1 MHLLPDRGGYSP
13 PGGAEMTPG
22 TRKETGKSRRR
33 QRVGLSQAI
42 QSPVRNSRPCGLD
55 RHPDRILVCLLNP
68 LNSWSLAGA
77 PTTYHIREKQTFA
90 EGGNMSGNDSD
101 SRGADSTS
109 DDRESDVKR
118 TPATL
123 WRAMGRILVF
133 SYPYRYRLLAGLIL
147 TLLATGVCLVIPL
160 GVRSLLDAVFHE
172 GDRGLLDKT
181 VAEHR
186 SVARS
191 LRDFYRDRL
200 LTTTMAIHPLFA
212 PFTLKQ
218 RRKLMAMFKS
228 KTFNDTEVIVGEGGK
243 GQGLYLLLTGQVL
256 VTRQGRKLACL
267 GPGAMFGEMSLLSD
281 DPTAA
286 SVSAD
291 GDALV
296 LRLPKRGF
304 LAVAKT
310 EPRVPQMLKE
320 LAAERT
326 KTNEVQI
333 ALPATAGDDVLI

>member
-1 MHLLPDRGGYSP
+1 M
-13 PGGAEMTPG
+13 
-22 TRKETGKSRRR
+22 
-33 QRVGLSQAI
+33 
-42 QSPVRNSRPCGLD
+42 
-55 RHPDRILVCLLNP
+55 
-68 LNSWSLAGA
+68 
-77 PTTYHIREKQTFA
+77 
-90 EGGNMSGNDSD
+90 
-101 SRGADSTS
+101 
-109 DDRESDVKR
+109 
-118 TPATL
+118 
-123 WRAMGRILVF
+123 
-133 SYPYRYRLLAGLIL
+133 
-147 TLLATGVCLVIPL
+147 
-160 GVRSLLDAVFHE
+160 
-172 GDRGLLDKT
+172 
-181 VAEHR
+181 
-186 SVARS
+186 
-191 LRDFYRDRL
+191 
-200 LTTTMAIHPLFA
+200 
-212 PFTLKQ
+212 
-218 RRKLMAMFKS
+218 
-228 KTFNDTEVIVGEGGK
+228 
-243 GQGLYLLLTGQVL
+243 LLTGQVL